1 MENPAAGMLCLLG
14 QSQLLLSCAHAEL
27 SINLKPIGLHLMC
40 SVVGFKIPVQIGAA
54 YYY

>member
-1 MENPAAGMLCLLG
+1 MVCLLG

-27 SINLKPIGLHLMC
+27 SISLEPLGLHLMS